1 MGYKMENIKRGEM
14 AQGALT
20 DEMIEQMRKRAG
32 TRMRI
37 GAAINNEVATASAI
51 RRFADG
57 IGDSNPLWRD
67 EEYARKTRYGGIVAP
82 PSWVHSVY
90 SGVQSGWRG
99 LGGFHAGSEEE
110 FYKPI
115 RINDRITPEA
125 TYLGF
130 DGPMASKFA
139 ERTVKDYHEMRY
151 YNQKGELVAKTIGWI
166 FRYERRK
173 AHEKGKHQRIQVPH
187 PWTEEELA
195 RIEEEELA
203 EEIRGATPRY
213 WEDVAVDEEMKPLVQ
228 GPLGLTDMIAYIAGG
243 AIPLKFQAHG
253 VALREYRRHPA
264 FAFRD
269 PETNALEPI
278 FAVHY
283 NKAAANLQ
291 GLPYCYDLGV
301 QRQCWLVRY
310 FTNWIGDDG
319 WLKKVRAEY
328 RSFVYLSD
336 VIRFTGKV
344 TRKYTDENGENCLDL
359 ETRVTNQRGE
369 IVMPGNATVVLPSRE
384 TGISPLDH
392 RL

>member
-1 MGYKMENIKRGEM
+1 MENIKRGEM

-32 TRMRI
+32 TKMRI

-67 EEYARKTRYGGIVAP
+67 FEYARKTRYGCIIAP
-82 PSWVHSVY
+82 PSWVLSVC

-99 LGGFHAGSEEE
+99 LGGFHAGSEGEY
-110 FYKPI
+110 YKPVKI
-115 RINDRITPEA
+115 EDRITPEA

-130 DGPMASKFA
+130 DGPMSSSFA

-151 YNQKGELVAKTIGWI
+151 YNQRGELVAKTLGWV

-173 AHEKGKHQRIQVPH
+173 AHEKGKYQRIQVPH
-187 PWTEEELA
+187 PWTEEELEK
-195 RIEEEELA
+195 IEEQELA
-203 EEIRGATPRY
+203 EEIRGANPRY
-213 WEDVAVDEEMKPLVQ
+213 WEDVSASAEMKPLVQ
-228 GPLGLTDMIAYIAGG
+228 GPLGITDMIAYIAGG
-243 AIPLKFQAHG
+243 AIPLRFQAHG

-269 PETNALEPI
+269 HETSAMEPV

-291 GLPYCYDLGV
+291 GLPYCYDLGI
-301 QRQCWLVRY
+301 QRQCWLIRY
-310 FTNWIGDDG
+310 LTNWIGDDG
-319 WLKKVRAEY
+319 WLKKVHAEY

-336 VIRFTGKV
+336 VLWFKGKI
-344 TRKYTDENGENCLDL
+344 TRKYADETGENCVDL
-359 ETRVTNQRGE
+359 ETAVTNQRGE
-369 IVMPGNATVVLPSRE
+369 NVMPGNATVVLPSRE
-384 TGISPLDH
+384 TRVSPLDR